1 MGFILIFVTVEGE
14 GNKSDTV
21 YQVFNEDSLKINN
34 NLSVVAE
41 IFSQL
46 KQMNGPVGS
55 SSLFVGSLFQYMR
68 TVVD

>member
-1 MGFILIFVTVEGE
+1 MTVEGE
-14 GNKSDTV
+14 GDKSDTV

-46 KQMNGPVGS
+46 KQMNGP
-55 SSLFVGSLFQYMR
+55 
-68 TVVD
+68 